1 MFGYINLN
9 YKNLAII
16 FPIFLISTFPISLL
30 IGTAISNIF
39 VGLIV
44 FFLFFN
50 LIKEKNLEI
59 FNDKI
64 FYLLLYFWFFL
75 IFILFFSI
83 DMSNSTSRTFSFI
96 FFIFFAYSIKY
107 FFNYENNKYLKYIL
121 FIWSTIIFTVA
132 LDCIYEYFIGQNF
145 IGNKSE
151 FHGRI
156 SSFLGKELKIGHFFL
171 GFAPLIIAY
180 IYSRGKFNKDNLLI
194 ILFLIFNIISFII
207 GERSNFIRFFFSTLF
222 FLILTYKLRTKKI
235 IFIIFILFSIILS
248 TIYSNDYYK
257 TRFLP
262 SEFQEKSKIINY
274 LKSTQYIA
282 HYDTAIKIFLN
293 HPLTG
298 IGLKNFYLECQD
310 IKYINPNLAA
320 NNLRCSTHPHQHHLE
335 ILSSIGIFGYLFF
348 IFVFGY
354 FLIISSESILKNKNS
369 IQLASYLYIVFF
381 LLIPVPTG
389 SFFTSW
395 GASIFWLNVGIILAF
410 NKKN

>member
-1 MFGYINLN
+1 MASYINLN
-9 YKNLAII
+9 NKKLTII
-16 FPIFLISTFPISLL
+16 FPIFLISIFPISLL
-30 IGTAISNIF
+30 IGSAIANIF
-39 VGLIV
+39 VALIV

-50 LIKEKNLEI
+50 LIKEKKLEI

-64 FYLLLYFWFFL
+64 FYLLLFFWFFL

-83 DMSNSTSRTFSFI
+83 DIPNSTSRTFSFI

-107 FFNYENNKYLKYIL
+107 FFNYESNKYLNYIL
-121 FIWSTIIFTVA
+121 FIWSIIIFTVA
-132 LDCIYEYFIGQNF
+132 LDCIYEYFVGQNF

-180 IYSRGKFNKDNLLI
+180 IYSRDKFNKDNLLI

-207 GERSNFIRFFFSTLF
+207 GERSNFIRFFFSTLV
-222 FLILTYKLRTKKI
+222 FLILTYKIKTKKI
-235 IFIIFILFSIILS
+235 IFIIFILFSIIFS
-248 TIYSNDYYK
+248 TIYSNNYYK

-262 SEFQEKSKIINY
+262 SEILEKSKIINY

-298 IGLKNFYLECQD
+298 IGLKNFYIECQD
-310 IKYINPNLAA
+310 IKYINPSLAA

-335 ILSSIGIFGYLFF
+335 ILSSIGIVGYLLF

-354 FLIISSESILKNKNS
+354 FLIISFESILKNKNS

-381 LLIPVPTG
+381 LLMPLPTG

-395 GASIFWLNVGIILAF
+395 GASIFWLNLGIILAF
-410 NKKN
+410 KQKK

>member
-1 MFGYINLN
+1 MVNYTNLN
-9 YKNLAII
+9 NKKLAII

-30 IGTAISNIF
+30 VGPAIANIF

-50 LIKEKNLEI
+50 LINEKKLEI
-59 FNDKI
+59 FKDKI
-64 FYLLLYFWFFL
+64 FYFFLFFWFYL

-83 DMSNSTSRTFSFI
+83 DISNSMSRTFTFI

-107 FFNYENNKYLKYIL
+107 FFKYENNKYVNYIL
-121 FIWSTIIFTVA
+121 FVWSIIIFTVA
-132 LDCIYEYFIGQNF
+132 LDCIYEYFAGQNI
-145 IGNKSE
+145 IGNKSAYN
-151 FHGRI
+151 GRI

-171 GFAPLIIAY
+171 GFAPLSLAY
-180 IYSRGKFNKDNLLI
+180 IYSKDKFNKENLLI
-194 ILFLIFNIISFII
+194 FLFIIFNIISFII
-207 GERSNFIRFFFSTLF
+207 GERSNFIRFFFSTLI
-222 FLILTYKLRTKKI
+222 FLILTYKIKTKKI
-235 IFIIFILFSIILS
+235 IFVIFILFAITIS
-248 TIYSNDYYK
+248 TINSNNHYK

-262 SEFQEKSKIINY
+262 SEIQEKSKFINY
-274 LKSTQYIA
+274 IKSTQYIA

-310 IKYINPNLAA
+310 TKYINPNLAA

-348 IFVFGY
+348 IFTFGY
-354 FLIISSESILKNKNS
+354 FLFKNFKSSFKNNNT
-369 IQLASYLYIVFF
+369 IQLVSCLYVAVF
-381 LLIPVPTG
+381 LLTPVPTG

-410 NKKN
+410 KKEN

>member
-9 YKNLAII
+9 YKKLAII

-44 FFLFFN
+44 FFLFLN

-107 FFNYENNKYLKYIL
+107 FLNYENNKYLKYIL

-145 IGNKSE
+145 IGNKSG

-180 IYSRGKFNKDNLLI
+180 I
-194 ILFLIFNIISFII
+194 LFLI
-207 GERSNFIRFFFSTLF
+207 
-222 FLILTYKLRTKKI
+222 
-235 IFIIFILFSIILS
+235 
-248 TIYSNDYYK
+248 
-257 TRFLP
+257 
-262 SEFQEKSKIINY
+262 
-274 LKSTQYIA
+274 
-282 HYDTAIKIFLN
+282 
-293 HPLTG
+293 
-298 IGLKNFYLECQD
+298 
-310 IKYINPNLAA
+310 
-320 NNLRCSTHPHQHHLE
+320 
-335 ILSSIGIFGYLFF
+335 
-348 IFVFGY
+348 
-354 FLIISSESILKNKNS
+354 
-369 IQLASYLYIVFF
+369 
-381 LLIPVPTG
+381 
-389 SFFTSW
+389 
-395 GASIFWLNVGIILAF
+395 
-410 NKKN
+410 

>member
-9 YKNLAII
+9 YKKLAII
-16 FPIFLISTFPISLL
+16 FPIFLISAFPISLL

-44 FFLFFN
+44 FFLFLN

-83 DMSNSTSRTFSFI
+83 DISNSISRTFSFI
-96 FFIFFAYSIKY
+96 FFVFFAYSIKY
-107 FFNYENNKYLKYIL
+107 FINYKNNKYLKYIL

-145 IGNKSE
+145 IGNKSG

-222 FLILTYKLRTKKI
+222 FLILTYKIKTKKI
-235 IFIIFILFSIILS
+235 IFIIFIFLSVILS
-248 TIYSNDYYK
+248 IIYSNDYYK

-262 SEFQEKSKIINY
+262 SEIQEKSKIINY
-274 LKSTQYIA
+274 LKSTQYAA

-310 IKYINPNLAA
+310 IRYINTNLAA

-348 IFVFGY
+348 IFIFGY
-354 FLIISSESILKNKNS
+354 FLIISFESILKKKKLNS
-369 IQLASYLYIVFF
+369 TSVLFIYCFFSFNACSNWKFFYKLGCINFLA
-381 LLIPVPTG
+381 
-389 SFFTSW
+389 
-395 GASIFWLNVGIILAF
+395 
-410 NKKN
+410 

>member
-1 MFGYINLN
+1 MVNYTNLN
-9 YKNLAII
+9 NKKLAII

-30 IGTAISNIF
+30 VGPAIANIF

-50 LIKEKNLEI
+50 LINEKKLEI
-59 FNDKI
+59 FKDKI
-64 FYLLLYFWFFL
+64 FYFFLFFWFYL

-83 DMSNSTSRTFSFI
+83 DISNSMSRTFTFI

-107 FFNYENNKYLKYIL
+107 FFKYENNKYVNYIL
-121 FIWSTIIFTVA
+121 FVWSIIIFTVA
-132 LDCIYEYFIGQNF
+132 LDCIYEYFAGQNI
-145 IGNKSE
+145 IGNKSAYN
-151 FHGRI
+151 GRI

-171 GFAPLIIAY
+171 GFAPLSLAY
-180 IYSRGKFNKDNLLI
+180 IYSKDKFNKENLLI
-194 ILFLIFNIISFII
+194 FLFIIFNIISFII
-207 GERSNFIRFFFSTLF
+207 GERSNFIRFFFSTLI
-222 FLILTYKLRTKKI
+222 FLILTYKIKTKKI
-235 IFIIFILFSIILS
+235 IFIIFILFSITTS
-248 TIYSNDYYK
+248 TIYSNNHYK

-262 SEFQEKSKIINY
+262 SEIQEKSKFINY
-274 LKSTQYIA
+274 IKSTQYIA

-354 FLIISSESILKNKNS
+354 FLIISFESILKNKNS

-381 LLIPVPTG
+381 LVTPVPTG